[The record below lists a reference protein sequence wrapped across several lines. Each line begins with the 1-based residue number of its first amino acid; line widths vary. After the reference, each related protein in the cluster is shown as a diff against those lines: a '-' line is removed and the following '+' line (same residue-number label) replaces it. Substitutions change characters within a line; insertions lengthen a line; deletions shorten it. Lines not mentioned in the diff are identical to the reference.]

1 MASVHI
7 EGVSKAYA
15 GRTILSS
22 LSLDIHDGECF
33 TLLGPSGCGKT
44 VLMRLIAGFE
54 APDSGRISIGEQSVA
69 NADTGRALPPDQRG
83 LGMVFQDYAVWPHMS
98 VFDNVAYPLKLA
110 KVDAASLRERTLRA
124 IDLVGLEGLDA
135 RLPSQLSGG
144 QQQRVALARALVSEP
159 RLLLLDEPLNNLDAN
174 LREEMR
180 FEIKALQRKL
190 GITIL
195 YVTHDQ
201 EIALALSDRLAVMD
215 ETGHLRQIGAPQEV
229 YEHPA
234 DEFVFRFLGI
244 ANFLPVRRAGAAL
257 YIGGSATPWV
267 GPMPDKAGALL
278 SAGFRPSDVLL
289 SRSDDGLAGVMRRV
303 SFLGAQV
310 DYLIDIAGT
319 TIRAAMPSHECLERD
334 LMFAEGDACR
344 VGLTSVQWFVAPT
357 LATSCAAL
365 DRPTPEA
372 LALRPVPPCEGRP
385 GAAGLSPE
393 GAVPSLGRPGA
404 SASGARV

>member
-1 MASVHI
+1 MASVRI
-7 EGVSKAYA
+7 ESVSKAYA
-15 GRTILSS
+15 GRAILAS
-22 LSLDIHDGECF
+22 LSLEIQDGECF

-54 APDSGRISIGEQSVA
+54 APDSGSISIGDQLVA
-69 NADTGRALPPDQRG
+69 SAASAQFLPPEQRA

-110 KVDAASLRERTLRA
+110 QVEAGALRERTLRA
-124 IDLVGLEGLDA
+124 VGLVGLDGLEA

-201 EIALALSDRLAVMD
+201 EIALAISDRLAVMD
-215 ETGHLRQIGAPQEV
+215 ETGSLRQIGAPQEV

-234 DEFVFRFLGI
+234 DDFVFRFLGI
-244 ANFLPVRRAGAAL
+244 ANFLPVRRDGADL
-257 YIGGSATPWV
+257 YIGGSTTPWV
-267 GPMPDKAGALL
+267 GPEPDQHGARIT
-278 SAGFRPSDVLL
+278 AGFRPSDVLL
-289 SRSDDGLAGVMRRV
+289 ARDGDGLPGHIVRA

-319 TIRAAMPSHECLERD
+319 LIRAALPSHECLARG
-334 LMFAEGDACR
+334 LLFVEGEPCR
-344 VGLTSVQWFVAPT
+344 VGLATVQWFGGDIV
-357 LATSCAAL
+357 
-365 DRPTPEA
+365 
-372 LALRPVPPCEGRP
+372 
-385 GAAGLSPE
+385 
-393 GAVPSLGRPGA
+393 
-404 SASGARV
+404 SGARA

>member
-1 MASVHI
+1 MTAQAFLRVMIHGKRANNVANVCI
-7 EGVSKAYA
+7 EGVSKVYA

-22 LSLDIHDGECF
+22 LSLEIQVGECF

-54 APDSGRISIGEQSVA
+54 TPDSGSISIGEQVVA
-69 NADTGRALPPDQRG
+69 SAAAGQALPPEQRA

-98 VFDNVAYPLKLA
+98 VFDNIAYPLKLA
-110 KVDAASLRERTLRA
+110 QVEVGALLERTLRA
-124 IDLVGLEGLDA
+124 VGLVGLDGLEA

-201 EIALALSDRLAVMD
+201 EIALAISDRLAVMD
-215 ETGHLRQIGAPQEV
+215 ETGALRQIGAPQEV
-229 YEHPA
+229 YEKPA
-234 DEFVFRFLGI
+234 DDFVFRFLGI
-244 ANFLPVRRAGAAL
+244 ANFLPVRRDGESL
-257 YIGGSATPWV
+257 YIGGSAAPWV
-267 GPMPDKAGALL
+267 GPEPDQRGARIT
-278 SAGFRPSDVLL
+278 AGFRPSDVLL
-289 SRSDDGLAGVMRRV
+289 ARDGEGLPGRIVRA

-319 TIRAAMPSHECLERD
+319 LIRAALPSHECLARD
-334 LMFAEGDACR
+334 LLFVEGEPCR
-344 VGLTSVQWFVAPT
+344 VSLATVQWF
-357 LATSCAAL
+357 
-365 DRPTPEA
+365 
-372 LALRPVPPCEGRP
+372 EGDI
-385 GAAGLSPE
+385 
-393 GAVPSLGRPGA
+393 V
-404 SASGARV
+404 SGARA

>member
-1 MASVHI
+1 MASVRI
-7 EGVSKAYA
+7 DGVSKSYA
-15 GRTILSS
+15 GRSVLSS
-22 LSLDIHDGECF
+22 LSLEIQDGECF

-54 APDSGRISIGEQSVA
+54 SPDSGSIAIGGEVVVSA
-69 NADTGRALPPDQRG
+69 LTGQALPPDKRG

-98 VFDNVAYPLKLA
+98 VFDNVSYPLKLA
-110 KVDAASLRERTLRA
+110 HTQATALQERGRRA
-124 IDLVGLEGLDA
+124 IDLVGLGGLEA

-159 RLLLLDEPLNNLDAN
+159 RLLLLDEPLSNLDAN

-201 EIALALSDRLAVMD
+201 EIALGISDRLAVMD
-215 ETGHLRQIGAPQEV
+215 DKGVLRQIGAPQEV

-234 DEFVFRFLGI
+234 DDFVFRFLGI
-244 ANFLPVRRAGAAL
+244 ANFLPVRRDGAAL
-257 YIGGSATPWV
+257 YIGGSNAAWV
-267 GPMPDKAGALL
+267 VPAPDKQADQL

-289 SRSDDGLAGVMRRV
+289 SRSGDGLPGVVRRA

-319 TIRAAMPSHECLERD
+319 LIRAALPSHECLERD
-334 LMFAEGDACR
+334 LLFVEGDPCC
-344 VGLTSVQWFVAPT
+344 VGLASVQWFVG
-357 LATSCAAL
+357 
-365 DRPTPEA
+365 DM
-372 LALRPVPPCEGRP
+372 
-385 GAAGLSPE
+385 
-393 GAVPSLGRPGA
+393 
-404 SASGARV
+404 ASGARV

>member
-1 MASVHI
+1 MANI
-7 EGVSKAYA
+7 QIKGVSKQYA
-15 GRTILSS
+15 GRSILAD
-22 LSLDIHDGECF
+22 LSLDINDGECF

-54 APDSGRISIGEQSVA
+54 TPDSGTISIGGEFVA
-69 NADTGRALPPDQRG
+69 NAATGQMVPPDKRG

-110 KVDAASLRERTLRA
+110 GTEAVSLRERTMRA
-124 IDLVGLEGLDA
+124 VGLVGLDGLEQ

-180 FEIKALQRKL
+180 FEIKALQKKL

-201 EIALALSDRLAVMD
+201 EIALAIADRVAVMD
-215 ETGHLRQIGAPQEV
+215 ERGILRQIGAPEEV

-234 DEFVFRFLGI
+234 DDFVFRFLGI
-244 ANFLPVRRAGAAL
+244 ANFLPVRREGRDL
-257 YIGGSATPWV
+257 FIGGSSTAWV
-267 GPMPDKAGALL
+267 GPTPDKAGGKFT
-278 SAGFRPSDVLL
+278 AGFRPSDVMLARD
-289 SRSDDGLAGVMRRV
+289 SSGHPGLPGIIRRA

-319 TIRAAMPSHECLERD
+319 LVRAALPSHECLDRD
-334 LMFAEGDACR
+334 LLFVEGDNCR
-344 VGLTSVQWFVAPT
+344 VGLATVQWF
-357 LATSCAAL
+357 
-365 DRPTPEA
+365 
-372 LALRPVPPCEGRP
+372 EGDIIV
-385 GAAGLSPE
+385 GE
-393 GAVPSLGRPGA
+393 
-404 SASGARV
+404 RV

>member
-7 EGVSKAYA
+7 EGVGKAY
-15 GRTILSS
+15 GERTILSS

-54 APDSGRISIGEQSVA
+54 APDSGRISIGEQSVTDA
-69 NADTGRALPPDQRG
+69 AAGQTLPPDQRG

-110 KVDAASLRERTLRA
+110 QIDAASLRERTRRA
-124 IDLVGLEGLDA
+124 IHLVGLEGLDV

-215 ETGHLRQIGAPQEV
+215 EMGNLRQIGAPQDV
-229 YEHPA
+229 YEHPV

-244 ANFLPVRRAGAAL
+244 ANFLPVRREGDSL

-267 GPMPDKAGALL
+267 GQAPDKPGVLL
-278 SAGFRPSDVLL
+278 TAGFRPSDVLL
-289 SRSDDGLAGVMRRV
+289 SRSGNGLAGVMRRV

-319 TIRAAMPSHECLERD
+319 TIRAALPSHECLERD

-344 VGLTSVQWFVAPT
+344 VSLVTVQWFETAAPT
-357 LATSCAAL
+357 AAQ
-365 DRPTPEA
+365 
-372 LALRPVPPCEGRP
+372 G
-385 GAAGLSPE
+385 
-393 GAVPSLGRPGA
+393 
-404 SASGARV
+404 